1 MEKRNL
7 KRLGDSYKH
16 RKEYEAVTNVIWKEV
31 EHRVR
36 NVMQTN
42 PETAILENQILEN
55 NKTFFD
61 RKEELAFQVNY
72 GFTDDY
78 GEDYL
83 DFNYSQD
90 LYDNYQY
97 YLNNFDKILE
107 NLNNQKKKLETGFH
121 FNKKKKLMEID
132 SKIESENKQYKYYMS
147 IREREKKFEETWFK
161 DGKFVDL
168 NKDAKERLAS
178 IREDAVKK
186 LIEECF
192 NKHPELMIYDFD
204 GLKFRKDVLE
214 AIKKEQQ
221 TRTLVAQR
229 NGNEETKEE
238 QLEEAQQMQ

>member
-132 SKIESENKQYKYYMS
+132 SKIESENKQYKYYM
-147 IREREKKFEETWFK
+147 
-161 DGKFVDL
+161 L
-168 NKDAKERLAS
+168 
-178 IREDAVKK
+178 
-186 LIEECF
+186 C
-192 NKHPELMIYDFD
+192 
-204 GLKFRKDVLE
+204 
-214 AIKKEQQ
+214 
-221 TRTLVAQR
+221 
-229 NGNEETKEE
+229 
-238 QLEEAQQMQ
+238 